1 MSLQVYDLNKND
13 WSLKNAMKFT
23 GFRQGVDTNYITWVI
38 FLIIVKV

>member
-23 GFRQGVDTNYITWVI
+23 GFRQGVDTYITWAI
-38 FLIIVKV
+38 FFIIVKV